1 MRRILLAIFKILHII
16 FFTFVILGP
25 FTNSNYI
32 LLLHS
37 IFIPFLLVHWVFND
51 NTCAITTVEKII
63 KKSIK
68 KEKYDKE
75 KDCLTCKLINP
86 VFDFRKNNMS
96 RTTFIYTIT
105 IVLWLITIIS
115 LKMKINRGEIAG
127 WMDLF
132 YI

>member
-32 LLLHS
+32 LLLHF

>member
-1 MRRILLAIFKILHII
+1 M
-16 FFTFVILGP
+16 
-25 FTNSNYI
+25 YI
-32 LLLHS
+32 LL
-37 IFIPFLLVHWVFND
+37 FIVVLLVILFIMKSNVQVETFKNIGKKVFSQ
-51 NTCAITTVEKII
+51 VRR
-63 KKSIK
+63 
-68 KEKYDKE
+68 
-75 KDCLTCKLINP
+75 
-86 VFDFRKNNMS
+86 VDFRKNNMS